1 VPGSSAAP
9 GKLFEHPLGSHGGGR
24 LDQHHERRFLKGG
37 MDALLYILGRIDIEA
52 INERPEPV
60 LDQLVVQLLSHRAR
74 IAPAVAEEDHPLALL
89 QAERFMYEADN
100 PGQGVVTQPCLAV
113 ERVKRRWRMRL
124 EIALV
129 VYDGKH
135 ENAVGQGLID
145 LLAALCRRRPGRAA
159 QVHGH
164 GGTIAVSLA
173 LGDVAFA
180 DLDRASRVAVN
191 GYGRI
196 KVVPERPHPGPAI
209 GMDAVHGVGHLP
221 PALRPGLQPSTI
233 PSAASC
239 LTSLSARQIAAQ
251 TSHRV
256 LKRYRGQRGHPA
268 GLPMLHQH
276 VHALVG
282 NRVRDQRQQPGTSDR
297 GPLDPPVRPH
307 AHRESLG
314 TNSPVIAGMYVGSEF
329 PRITTT

>member
-1 VPGSSAAP
+1 
-9 GKLFEHPLGSHGGGR
+9 
-24 LDQHHERRFLKGG
+24 

-256 LKRYRGQRGHPA
+256 LKRYRVSA
-268 GLPMLHQH
+268 
-276 VHALVG
+276 AT
-282 NRVRDQRQQPGTSDR
+282 QPGCLCSTSMCMR
-297 GPLDPPVRPH
+297 WLETVSAISASNPAHPIVVRWI
-307 AHRESLG
+307 HRSAPTL
-314 TNSPVIAGMYVGSEF
+314 TASPSE
-329 PRITTT
+329 PTHP